1 MPTYELSLTN
11 FTFPEEL
18 PESRSTFRMLLDVRY
33 IDTDDKFATH
43 HAVLPGLDTYW
54 ECEKAH
60 KNEANFVR
68 DLNGPRLDMNKI
80 DPWDRLFFLF
90 KANSIH
96 SIQVRVID
104 IEKEGG
110 FLDKIK
116 DYAGSIVEALVGT
129 AKTAALGAIPGSIS
143 FVKDAFGSAVHD
155 VEAFGLAQLAGAKR
169 QDSLVF
175 KQAKRGIPQF
185 SGAGGA
191 FTLEG
196 PGTKGR
202 YELGL
207 QLTITE

>member
-1 MPTYELSLTN
+1 MPTYELSLTD
-11 FTFPEEL
+11 FTFPKDL
-18 PESRSTFRMLLDVRY
+18 PESRSTFRMLMDVRY
-33 IDTDDKFATH
+33 IDSQGKFATH

-60 KNEANFVR
+60 KNEANYVR
-68 DLNGPRLDMNKI
+68 DPEAPKLDMRKI
-80 DPWDRLFFLF
+80 DDWDRLFFLF
-90 KANSIH
+90 KATSIH

-169 QDSLVF
+169 TDSLVF
-175 KQAKRGIPQF
+175 KQARKGIPEF
-185 SGAGGA
+185 TNGGA
-191 FTLEG
+191 FFIDG
-196 PGTKGR
+196 PGTKGD
-202 YELGL
+202 YKLDL
-207 QLTITE
+207 HLTITD

>member
-1 MPTYELSLTN
+1 MPTFELSLTD
-11 FTFPEEL
+11 FTFPKQL

-33 IDTDDKFATH
+33 IDSEGKFATQ

-54 ECEKAH
+54 ECEKSH
-60 KNEANFVR
+60 DGEANYVR
-68 DLNGPRLDMNKI
+68 DPKLPKLNMDRI
-80 DPWDRLFFLF
+80 DAWDRLFFLF
-90 KANSIH
+90 KATSIH

-129 AKTAALGAIPGSIS
+129 AKTAALGAIPAPVA
-143 FVKDAFGSAVHD
+143 FVKDAFGDAVHD

-175 KQAKRGIPQF
+175 KAAKQRIPEF
-185 SGAGGA
+185 DAGGPISL
-191 FTLEG
+191 T
-196 PGTKGR
+196 GTGTSGDYK
-202 YELGL
+202 LDL
-207 QLTITE
+207 NLTVTN

>member
-1 MPTYELSLTN
+1 MPTYELSLTD
-11 FTFPEEL
+11 FAFPKDL

-33 IDTDDKFATH
+33 IDTDDKFATY

-60 KNEANFVR
+60 KNEANYVR
-68 DLNGPRLDMNKI
+68 DPKEPKLDMGKI
-80 DPWDRLFFLF
+80 DSWDRLFFLF

-96 SIQVRVID
+96 SIQIRVID

-116 DYAGSIVEALVGT
+116 DYAGSIIEALVGN

-175 KQAKRGIPQF
+175 KQARKGIPEF
-185 SGAGGA
+185 SAGGA
-191 FTLEG
+191 FTIDG
-196 PGTKGR
+196 PGTKGD
-202 YELGL
+202 YKLGL
-207 QLTITE
+207 HLTITA